1 VAGISLGFG
10 YNNRIINSE
19 LESNYMGVVVM
30 NADNNVQVERC
41 VIVDCIVGIY
51 IGGKDRNETKRNE
64 TKRNETAVYAFPD
77 RLGTDNGNAVVTEE
91 LFCGEQLGSVSR

>member
-1 VAGISLGFG
+1 MAGISLGFG

-64 TKRNETAVYAFPD
+64 TKRNETKRNG
-77 RLGTDNGNAVVTEE
+77 RLC
-91 LFCGEQLGSVSR
+91 FSRQARNRQWECSRN

>member
-1 VAGISLGFG
+1 MAGISLGFG

-51 IGGKDRNETKRNE
+51 IGGKAIETKRNE
-64 TKRNETAVYAFPD
+64 TKRPFMLVQT
-77 RLGTDNGNAVVTEE
+77 GS
-91 LFCGEQLGSVSR
+91 EQTM

>member
-64 TKRNETAVYAFPD
+64 TKRPFM
-77 RLGTDNGNAVVTEE
+77 
-91 LFCGEQLGSVSR
+91 LFQTGSEQTMGMQS

>member
-1 VAGISLGFG
+1 MAGISLGFG

-51 IGGKDRNETKRNE
+51 IGGKAIETKRNE
-64 TKRNETAVYAFPD
+64 TKRNETKRPFM
-77 RLGTDNGNAVVTEE
+77 
-91 LFCGEQLGSVSR
+91 LFQTGSEQTM

>member
-1 VAGISLGFG
+1 MAGISLGFG

-91 LFCGEQLGSVSR
+91 LFCGEQVGSVSR